1 MIIRMWEIIMKKV
14 ISLIEK
20 AILVSAILLTM
31 VLTLITIC
39 SEIRSQ
45 KDPVPA
51 RNTTEQITEMD
62 HEESY
67 GTPSKL

>member
-1 MIIRMWEIIMKKV
+1 MRKGDIIMKKV

-39 SEIRSQ
+39 SEIRAQ
-45 KDPVPA
+45 KDPDPA
-51 RNTTEQITEMD
+51 RKTTEQITEMD

-67 GTPSKL
+67 GTPGKL